1 MTQQYL
7 VGQFSALLGDLEG
20 PAADWRRAVHRLRR
34 DVERSHPRG
43 LVPLADEVL
52 RLSDTICWGRLEQG
66 DGEGFCRCVEAAAA
80 LAEFIE
86 AAGLPLQ

>member
-20 PAADWRRAVHRLRR
+20 TAADWRRAVHRLRR
-34 DVERSHPRG
+34 DVERSHPRA

-52 RLSDTICWGRLEQG
+52 MLSDTICWGRLEHG
-66 DGEGFCRCVEAAAA
+66 DVEGFRRCAEAAAA

-86 AAGLPLQ
+86 AAGLSRC